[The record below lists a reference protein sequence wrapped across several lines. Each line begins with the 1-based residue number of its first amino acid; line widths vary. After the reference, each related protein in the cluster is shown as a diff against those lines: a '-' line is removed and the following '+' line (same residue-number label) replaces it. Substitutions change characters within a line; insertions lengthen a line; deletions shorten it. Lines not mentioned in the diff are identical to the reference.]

1 MNVILKILICC
12 YVISSPILFY
22 LTAAMARERRLMQ
35 PNGMFW
41 DPVHKMYHIFVQYK
55 TQVVGGS
62 GPEYWCVRFTAVH
75 SARAIRQ

>member
-1 MNVILKILICC
+1 
-12 YVISSPILFY
+12 
-22 LTAAMARERRLMQ
+22 MARERRLMQ

-62 GPEYWCVRFTAVH
+62 GPEYWCVRFTPVH
-75 SARAIRQ
+75 SARAIGQ